1 MMTDRPILFSGPM
14 VRALLDGRKT
24 QTRRVLKP
32 QPAAKVVG
40 FQRVFS
46 DPPYF
51 EAVGADGKPCYG
63 FPASFHS
70 LSPFPTIRHGIGDR
84 LWVREAWRTTPSLD
98 AISPSSII
106 GRSQEAGYRRGWCPI
121 HFEADGARLAWSN
134 SDWPGIGDE
143 PGRYRQAMH
152 MPRPLSRLTLTVT
165 DVRVQRLQD
174 ISSEDAEAE
183 GLLIGE
189 TECGDLVWSGAHQ
202 TYPIP
207 PEQCHHW
214 PEEAFAALWDNL
226 NADRA
231 PWSDNPWVVAVTFDV
246 HKRNI
251 DQVEGA

>member
-32 QPAAKVVG
+32 QPSAKVVG

-174 ISSEDAEAE
+174 ISEADARAE
-183 GLLIGE
+183 G
-189 TECGDLVWSGAHQ
+189 V
-202 TYPIP
+202 
-207 PEQCHHW
+207 
-214 PEEAFAALWDNL
+214 EAVSMQDVPRQAAMSLRSDFAALWDSL
-226 NADRA
+226 NAKRA
-231 PWSDNPWVVAVTFDV
+231 PWSENPWIVAVTFDV